1 MIIII
6 EGSQGS
12 GKTHLVRSLKKNYVE
27 REGLEN
33 IIFYKYQHVA
43 HLRNLDIE
51 HIEPDPG
58 FHYFTISNTLTILE
72 LHQAILSDKVFV
84 FDRGVISA
92 YVWSIMRKRLSD
104 GALNREFRNLLN
116 NKLFSNCH
124 IIRIKANL
132 QMDRDHSDIFDNY
145 TDTNVE
151 NNLFDIL
158 IRHNIDL
165 LQNQEKNNTYH
176 EVINHMDKLSEAALY
191 QTFVK
196 ILSENNN
203 K

>member
-12 GKTHLVRSLKKNYVE
+12 GKTHLVRSLKKHVE
-27 REGLEN
+27 REGLDN

-51 HIEPDPG
+51 YIEPDPS

-72 LHQAILSDKVFV
+72 LHKAVLSDKVFI

-92 YVWSIMRKRLSD
+92 YVWSIMRKRISERV
-104 GALNREFRNLLN
+104 LNREFRSLLN
-116 NKLFSNCH
+116 DKLFSNCH
-124 IIRIKANL
+124 VIRIKANR
-132 QMDRDHSDIFDNY
+132 QMNRDHNDIFDSY
-145 TDTNVE
+145 TNPEVE
-151 NNLFDIL
+151 NNLFDVL

-176 EVINHMDKLSEAALY
+176 EVINHMDKLSEATLY

>member
-1 MIIII
+1 MVIII

-12 GKTHLVRSLKKNYVE
+12 GKTHLVRSLKKYVE
-27 REGLEN
+27 QEGLGN
-33 IIFYKYQHVA
+33 IVFYKYQHVA

-51 HIEPDPG
+51 HIEPDPS
-58 FHYFTISNTLTILE
+58 FHYFTVSNTLTILE

-92 YVWSIMRKRLSD
+92 YVWSIMRKRLSQ
-104 GALNREFRNLLN
+104 GALNREFRSLLN
-116 NKLFSNCH
+116 DKLFSNCH
-124 IIRIKANL
+124 VIRIKASR
-132 QMDRDHSDIFDNY
+132 QMNRDHNDIFDNF
-145 TDTNVE
+145 TNPDVE
-151 NNLFDIL
+151 NNLFDVL

-165 LQNQEKNNTYH
+165 LQNKEKNNTYH
-176 EVINHMDKLSEAALY
+176 EVTNHMDKLSEAALY

>member
-1 MIIII
+1 MIVII

-12 GKTHLVRSLKKNYVE
+12 GKTHLVRSLKNYVE

-43 HLRNLDIE
+43 HLSNLDIE
-51 HIEPDPG
+51 HIEPDSS

-72 LHQAILSDKVFV
+72 LHQTILSDKVFI

-92 YVWSIMRKRLSD
+92 YVWSILRKRLRESD
-104 GALNREFRNLLN
+104 LYKELYNLLSN
-116 NKLFSNCH
+116 DLFSNCH
-124 IIRIKANL
+124 IIRIKADR
-132 QMDRDHSDIFDNY
+132 QMERDHSDIFDNY

-151 NNLFDIL
+151 NVIFDMI
-158 IRHNIDL
+158 IDKNKNL
-165 LQNQEKNNTYH
+165 LQDVRRSNSYH
-176 EVINHMDKLSEAALY
+176 EVTNHMDKLSEAALY

-196 ILSENNN
+196 ILSKNTD